1 MCRQAEIPSE
11 TCVFDE
17 TEEPRRP
24 DKSYFPSVGLP
35 NLEFPISTKL
45 TSTFANSRS

>member
-11 TCVFDE
+11 TCVVDE

-24 DKSYFPSVGLP
+24 GKSYFPSVGLP